1 MKELYISRQRPDA
14 DAGHARRTLVRI
26 DDDGIVQYVDA
37 HSDAVC
43 GFDPQEL
50 TGQRLSVLAASGED
64 DPLNPVHEDRFDD
77 GQSVRLTL
85 RHKEGFYFTALVTVR
100 VAVGDADEPVQA
112 TITPRGNTPLDPRL
126 LNVAEGAGQLGVWQ
140 LDVQSNRITWSDGL
154 YRLFDLRPGTP
165 IAPEHALYYFQDQQQ
180 RVRALF
186 RRCVRAGRDFSC
198 DLDILTDRQRL
209 RPVRLTGR
217 ALYTGERITAV
228 AGTLV
233 DLSERLSQRAA
244 RTEAEQI
251 LHGMMAVTDD
261 LVMAVDPSMQVLAV
275 NQRMADRFE
284 ETFGLRPHPGTSLN
298 ELLTDF
304 PNERRLA
311 QRLWERAMEREQFT
325 VEMPLSRNTENLP
338 VYEFRYQR
346 LHDRHGHVLGA
357 LHLARDISDQRSVS
371 DSVDYM
377 NRHDPMTGLLNRRE
391 LLRRLKRALEQQAS
405 DGPSH
410 ALLYIDLDH
419 VSRFND
425 TAGAGACDRYLR
437 ELTGMLSG
445 CIRQRDTLARVAGDK
460 FAVILDRCRREEVR
474 RVADN
479 LLIQIRDF
487 RFEWQGEELHTSA
500 SGGLVPFS
508 GAEPTASADELL
520 ALAAD
525 LCQTAKDAGR
535 DRIHVHQHGGVAL
548 PESEAQQR
556 LASLQACVRENRIGL
571 MIQSMRPIASAT
583 WGEHVEVL
591 ARLDDGSDEPWLPND
606 FLPVAERFDLARDID
621 RRVIGKTMDWLTDQ
635 PLLEPRLKTC
645 CFNLSLAS
653 VLDDSFPTFVR
664 ESLSPLRF
672 APECFCF
679 EVREGDATQYP
690 DAVTLF
696 CDAMHEIGCRVALD
710 GAGASVQSY
719 SLAAR
724 LPVDVIKLDE
734 SIMRGVDNDPVQQV
748 MVDALHRIAET
759 AGKTTVAPFIESDDT
774 LRRMRTMGIH
784 FGQGYRLAPPRPISD
799 LAPVHPGGPGEGRR
813 QRTNS
818 APSG

>member
-14 DAGHARRTLVRI
+14 DAGEVRCTLVRI
-26 DDDGIVQYVDA
+26 DDDGTVQYADT

-43 GFDPQEL
+43 GYDPQEL
-50 TGQRLSVLAASGED
+50 TGQSLSLLAASGED
-64 DPLNPVHEDRFDD
+64 DPLNPVHDD
-77 GQSVRLTL
+77 AFNDGESVRLTL
-85 RHKEGFYFTALVTVR
+85 RHKDGFYFTARVAVR

-126 LNVAEGAGQLGVWQ
+126 LSVAETAGQLGVWQ
-140 LDVQSNRITWSDGL
+140 LDVQSNQITWSDGL
-154 YRLFDLRPGTP
+154 YRLLDLRPGTP
-165 IAPEHALYYFQDQQQ
+165 ISPEHALFYFQDQQQ

-186 RRCVRAGRDFSC
+186 RRCVRVGRDFSC

-261 LVMAVDPSMQVLAV
+261 LMMAVDPSHQILAV

-284 ETFGLRPHPGTSLN
+284 ENFGLRPHTGDSLN
-298 ELLTDF
+298 DLLGDY
-304 PNERRLA
+304 PNERRLT
-311 QRLWERAMEREQFT
+311 QRLWDRAMEREQFT
-325 VEMPLSRNTENLP
+325 VEMPLSRGSDNLP

-346 LHDRHGHVLGA
+346 LHDRVGHVLGA
-357 LHLARDISDQRSVS
+357 VHLARDISDQRSVS
-371 DSVDYM
+371 DSADYL

-391 LLRRLKRALEQQAS
+391 LLRRLKRALDQDAG
-405 DGPSH
+405 DGPGH
-410 ALLYIDLDH
+410 ALLYIDLDY

-445 CIRQRDTLARVAGDK
+445 RIRQRDTLARVAGDK
-460 FAVILDRCRREEVR
+460 FAVILDRCRRDEVR

-479 LLIQIRDF
+479 LTTQIRDF
-487 RFEWQGEELHTSA
+487 RFEWQGEDLHTSA
-500 SGGLVPFS
+500 SGGLVPF
-508 GAEPTASADELL
+508 GGDKPTDSADELL

-535 DRIHVHQHGGVAL
+535 DRIHVHQHDGMAL

-556 LASLQACVRENRIGL
+556 LASLQGCVRDNRIGL
-571 MIQSMRPIASAT
+571 MIQPMRPIASAT
-583 WGEHVEVL
+583 WGEHIEVL
-591 ARLDDGSDEPWLPND
+591 ARLDDGTDEPWLPND

-621 RRVIGKTMDWLTDQ
+621 RRVIGNTLEWLSHQ

-653 VLDDSFPTFVR
+653 VLDDGFPTFIR
-664 ESLSPLRF
+664 DALSPLRF
-672 APECFCF
+672 APDCFCF
-679 EVREGDATQYP
+679 EVRERDATQYP

-696 CDAMHEIGCRVALD
+696 CDVMHELGCRVALD

-734 SIMRGVDNDPVQQV
+734 SLMRGVDNDPVQQV

-784 FGQGYRLAPPRPISD
+784 FGQGYRLARPRPLAD
-799 LAPVHPGGPGEGRR
+799 LAPVHPGGPGAGRR
-813 QRTNS
+813 QTTTNG
-818 APSG
+818 SG